1 MFEIIGYDLEIYFG
15 GKYYGSIR
23 MQDPD
28 REVMGYSGR
37 RELVLAEDWQ
47 YKKKKLKAGT
57 VVMTE
62 CVPLCGKLLGS
73 FKDKINVLE
82 NSQVYYNYGK

>member
-1 MFEIIGYDLEIYFG
+1 MFEIICYDLEIYFG

-23 MQDPD
+23 METPD

-37 RELVLAEDWQ
+37 REFVLAEDWQ

-62 CVPLCGKLLGS
+62 CIPLCGKLLGS
-73 FKDKINVLE
+73 FKEKIQVLE
-82 NSQVYYNYGK
+82 SSQVYYNY